1 MNAEKKQ
8 APHRFIGL
16 DIHKHFFVV
25 AAMDPDA
32 NEILGPQQVPM
43 ARLVPWAQRNLTP
56 QDAVVLEMTTNSFQV
71 YDDLLPLVHSVIIVH
86 PPHVDLIVRAQVMTD
101 KIAARALAYLH
112 AKGMLVSI
120 WIPPQEIR
128 DLRAILAQRRKM
140 TRLSTQAKNRLH
152 AVLHRYYLSLP
163 EGDPFDSQRRDW
175 WLALPVS
182 PLERVR
188 IQGDLD
194 TLDFAQDQ
202 IAHLEEI
209 ITTLAAQD
217 KRVPLLVQLP
227 GVSIIAAMTI
237 LAAIGDITRFPA
249 DKKLV
254 GYAGFGTKVHESGQR
269 HRHGRI
275 TKKGRRDLRA
285 IMVQAAQTAVRIDPH
300 WQDELARL
308 QTRMPRNKA
317 IVAIARKL
325 LVAVWHVLTKGCAD
339 RYVQPERLA
348 RKFMQHA
355 YRLGKANRPA
365 GLTTAAY
372 VRQKLDALG
381 VGAELTEIPWGN
393 TRTIPLPPSSLDPDA
408 SEEPAIPV
416 KPGN

>member
-1 MNAEKKQ
+1 MTPEKKQ
-8 APHRFIGL
+8 APTRFIGL
-16 DIHKHFFVV
+16 DIHKHFFVAV
-25 AAMDPDA
+25 AMDAAA
-32 NEILGPQQVPM
+32 NEVLGPQQVPM
-43 ARLVPWAQRNLTP
+43 ARLVPWAQRHLTP

-71 YDDLLPLVHSVIIVH
+71 YDDLRPLVHSVIIVH

-101 KIAARALAYLH
+101 KIAARTLAYLH

-120 WIPPQEIR
+120 WIPPQEVR

-163 EGDPFDSQRRDW
+163 EGDPFDPQQRDW

-194 TLDFAQDQ
+194 TLVFARSQV
-202 IAHLEEI
+202 AHLEEI
-209 ITTLAAQD
+209 ITARAAQD
-217 KRVPLLVQLP
+217 ERVPLLVQLP
-227 GVSIIAAMTI
+227 GISIIAAMTI
-237 LAAIGDITRFPA
+237 LAAIGDITRFPT

-254 GYAGFGTKVHESGQR
+254 GYAGFGTKVHDSGQR
-269 HRHGRI
+269 RRYGRI

-285 IMVQAAQTAVRIDPH
+285 IMVQAAQTAMRTDPH
-300 WQDELARL
+300 WEKELARL
-308 QTRMPRNKA
+308 QRRMPRNKA

-325 LVAVWHVLTKGCAD
+325 LVAVWHVLTKGEAD
-339 RYVQPERLA
+339 RYAQPERLA
-348 RKFMQHA
+348 RKFMQHT

-365 GLTTAAY
+365 GQTTTAY
-372 VRQKLDALG
+372 VREQLDALG
-381 VGAELTEIPWGN
+381 VGAELTAIPWG
-393 TRTIPLPPSSLDPDA
+393 RKRVIALPPSTLK
-408 SEEPAIPV
+408 PAGD
-416 KPGN
+416 K

>member
-1 MNAEKKQ
+1 MIAEKKQ

-16 DIHKHFFVV
+16 DIHKHFFVAV
-25 AAMDPDA
+25 AMDTQA
-32 NEILGPQQVPM
+32 NEVLGPQRVPM

-120 WIPPQEIR
+120 WIPPQQVR
-128 DLRAILAQRRKM
+128 DLRAILAQRCKM

-152 AVLHRYYLSLP
+152 AVLHRYYLSPP
-163 EGDPFDSQRRDW
+163 EGDPFAPQQRDW
-175 WLALPVS
+175 WLALPVGS
-182 PLERVR
+182 LERVR
-188 IQGDLD
+188 IEGDLD

-202 IAHLEEI
+202 VARLERI
-209 ITTLAAQD
+209 ITAQAAQD
-217 KRVPLLVQLP
+217 ERVPLLVQLP

-237 LAAIGDITRFPA
+237 LAAIGDITRFPS
-249 DKKLV
+249 DRKLV
-254 GYAGFGTKVHESGQR
+254 GYAGLGTKVHESGKR
-269 HRHGRI
+269 SRRGRI
-275 TKKGRRDLRA
+275 TKEGRRDLRA
-285 IMVQAAQTAVRIDPH
+285 IMVQVAQTAVRIDPH

-317 IVAIARKL
+317 IVTIARKL

-339 RYVQPERLA
+339 RYAQPERLA

-355 YRLGKANRPA
+355 YCLGKANRPA

-372 VRQKLDALG
+372 VRQQLDALG
-381 VGAELTEIPWGN
+381 VGAELTEIPWGKKKP
-393 TRTIPLPPSSLDPDA
+393 IALPPSALKSA
-408 SEEPAIPV
+408 GGKSF
-416 KPGN
+416 GC